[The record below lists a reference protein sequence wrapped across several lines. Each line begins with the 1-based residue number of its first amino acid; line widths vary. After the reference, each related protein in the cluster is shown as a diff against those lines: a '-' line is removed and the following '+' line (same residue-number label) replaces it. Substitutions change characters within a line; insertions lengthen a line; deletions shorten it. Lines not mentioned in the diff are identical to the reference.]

1 MTNDETLE
9 ALLQVAKDRLQV
21 MDQLK
26 KVRKQKYRS
35 VGRNLIEMNVDS
47 RKRIQEA
54 LLKQSDQRCSRMY
67 EEINRKRIRSD
78 LPELVN
84 PYTTE

>member
-84 PYTTE
+84 PYTIE